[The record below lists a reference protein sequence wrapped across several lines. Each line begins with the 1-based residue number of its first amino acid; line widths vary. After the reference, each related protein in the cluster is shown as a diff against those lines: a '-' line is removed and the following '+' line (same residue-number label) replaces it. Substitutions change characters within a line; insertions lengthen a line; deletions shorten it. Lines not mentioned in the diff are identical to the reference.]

1 MFKIPYII
9 IKLPARKKMS
19 KLTST
24 REFIL
29 QEKMISLKD
38 KGKIM
43 NMNKEVI
50 GTFGGK
56 IIKIGNTYRIRE
68 LDDTPVLT
76 VHEKIISLRS
86 AYTFYKGGEQD
97 DDKFVGKLKQKLV
110 SIKPSYWFEDANENR
125 VFTMKGNIM
134 TLKFKIL
141 KNKKVVAEIKKKLFK
156 SMIKGT
162 YGIQM
167 SPDLDDDSAMLV
179 LGIVLMLHHEK
190 EEKKDSSMFS

>member
-1 MFKIPYII
+1 
-9 IKLPARKKMS
+9 MS

-43 NMNKEVI
+43 NMNKEVV

-56 IIKIGNTYRIRE
+56 LIKIGNTYRIRE

-86 AYTFYKGGEQD
+86 AYTFYKGGEQE
-97 DDKFVGKLKQKLV
+97 DDKFIGKLKQKLV
-110 SIKPSYWFEDANENR
+110 SIKPSYWFEDGNENKI
-125 VFTMKGNIM
+125 FTMKGSLS

-141 KNKKVVAEIKKKLFK
+141 KDKKQVAEIKKKLFK

-167 SPDLDDDSAMLV
+167 SPDLDDDSALLV

-190 EEKKDSSMFS
+190 EEAQKKSRRR

>member
-1 MFKIPYII
+1 
-9 IKLPARKKMS
+9 MS

-43 NMNKEVI
+43 NMNKEVV

-56 IIKIGNTYRIRE
+56 LIKIGNTYRIRE

-86 AYTFYKGGEQD
+86 AYTFYKGGEQE
-97 DDKFVGKLKQKLV
+97 DDKFIGKLKQKLV
-110 SIKPSYWFEDANENR
+110 SIKPSYWFEDGNENKI
-125 VFTMKGNIM
+125 FTMKGNM
-134 TLKFKIL
+134 LSLKFKIL
-141 KNKKVVAEIKKKLFK
+141 KDKKQVAEIKKKLFK
-156 SMIKGT
+156 SMLKGT

-167 SPDLDDDSAMLV
+167 SPDLDDDSALLV

-190 EEKKDSSMFS
+190 EEAQKRSRRR

>member
-1 MFKIPYII
+1 
-9 IKLPARKKMS
+9 MS

-29 QEKMISLKD
+29 QEKMLSLKD

-43 NMNKEVI
+43 NMEKEVI

-56 IIKIGNTYRIRE
+56 LIKIGNTYRIRE
-68 LDDTPVLT
+68 LDETPVLT
-76 VHEKIISLRS
+76 VSEKIISMRS
-86 AYTFYKGGEQD
+86 AYTFYTGGEKD
-97 DDKFVGKLKQKLV
+97 DDKFIGKLKQKLV
-110 SIKPSYWFEDANENR
+110 SIKPSYWFEDPNENKI
-125 VFTMKGNIM
+125 FTMKGNIM

-141 KNKKVVAEIKKKLFK
+141 KDGKMVAEIKKKLFK
-156 SMIKGT
+156 SMLKGT

-167 SPDLDDDSAMLV
+167 SPDLDDDSALLV

-190 EEKKDSSMFS
+190 EEKKN

>member
-1 MFKIPYII
+1 
-9 IKLPARKKMS
+9 MS

-38 KGKIM
+38 KGNIM
-43 NMNKEVI
+43 NMNNEEI

-97 DDKFVGKLKQKLV
+97 EDKFVGKLKQKLV
-110 SIKPSYWFEDANENR
+110 AIKPTYFFEDPNENK
-125 VFTMKGNIM
+125 VFTMKGNVM

-141 KNKKVVAEIKKKLFK
+141 KEKKQVAEIKKKLFK

-179 LGIVLMLHHEK
+179 LGVVLMLHHEK
-190 EEKKDSSMFS
+190 EENKDRSMFS

>member
-1 MFKIPYII
+1 
-9 IKLPARKKMS
+9 MS

-43 NMNKEVI
+43 NMNKEVV

-56 IIKIGNTYRIRE
+56 LIKIGNTYRIRE
-68 LDDTPVLT
+68 IDETPVLT

-86 AYTFYKGGEQD
+86 AYTFYKGGEQE
-97 DDKFVGKLKQKLV
+97 DDKFIGKLKQKLV
-110 SIKPSYWFEDANENR
+110 SIKPSYWFEDGAENKI
-125 VFTMKGNIM
+125 FTMKGNIM

-141 KNKKVVAEIKKKLFK
+141 KDKKQVAEIKKKLFK
-156 SMIKGT
+156 SMLKGT

-167 SPDLDDDSAMLV
+167 SPDLDDDSALLV

-190 EEKKDSSMFS
+190 EENQKRRR

>member
-1 MFKIPYII
+1 
-9 IKLPARKKMS
+9 MS

-43 NMNKEVI
+43 NMNKEVV
-50 GTFGGK
+50 GTFAGK
-56 IIKIGNTYRIRE
+56 LIKIGNTYRIRD
-68 LDDTPVLT
+68 LDDKAVLT

-86 AYTFYKGGEQD
+86 AYTFYKGEEQD
-97 DDKFVGKLKQKLV
+97 EDKFVGKLKQKLV
-110 SIKPSYWFEDANENR
+110 AIKPTYFFEDPKENR
-125 VFTMKGNIM
+125 VFTMKGNVM

-141 KNKKVVAEIKKKLFK
+141 KDKKQVAEIKKKLFK

-167 SPDLDDDSAMLV
+167 SPDLDDDSALLV

-190 EEKKDSSMFS
+190 EEAQKRSRRR